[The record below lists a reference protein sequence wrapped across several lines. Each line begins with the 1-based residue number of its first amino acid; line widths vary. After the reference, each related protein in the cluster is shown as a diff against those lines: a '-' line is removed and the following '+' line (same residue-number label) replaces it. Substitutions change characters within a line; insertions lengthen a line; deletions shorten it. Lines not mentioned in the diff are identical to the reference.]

1 MNDKNE
7 LIEYLKTAGEVLIE
21 MDPLGN
27 FILKTYNKQS
37 ERIFNERVETLVE
50 KVDNLEFFMKKL
62 DYLMNDNCKYI
73 HVRNFLSLY
82 FTKAD
87 PALTETNVKIFL
99 DYVNEKS
106 ISTNYDN
113 LLNKICL
120 LNKESLNVLRKIK
133 GNIREDN
140 YYEWKEFIQLYPNIN
155 SKLSFRDIF
164 TSKELTEEMLEITFG
179 LKTLIE
185 NDFII
190 SMSGNYL
197 GNIDVYDVEK
207 FSLTNLGYLILN
219 YVDL

>member
-7 LIEYLKTAGEVLIE
+7 LIEYLKTAGEILIE

-37 ERIFNERVETLVE
+37 ERIFNERVQTLIE
-50 KVDNLEFFMKKL
+50 KVDNLEYFMKKL

-73 HVRNFLSLY
+73 HVRNFLSFY
-82 FTKAD
+82 FTKTD
-87 PALTETNVKIFL
+87 PALIETNVKIFL

-120 LNKESLNVLRKIK
+120 LNKESLNVLRKLK
-133 GNIREDN
+133 DNIREDN

-164 TSKELTEEMLEITFG
+164 TSKELTEEMIEITFG

-190 SMSGNYL
+190 SMSGNYP

>member
-1 MNDKNE
+1 MDEENK
-7 LIEYLKTAGEVLIE
+7 LVEYLMTAGEVVLE
-21 MDPLGN
+21 TNPLGN
-27 FILKTYNKQS
+27 FVLKTYNKQS
-37 ERIFNERVETLVE
+37 QNMLYERIEYLNKKIE
-50 KVDNLEFFMKKL
+50 NLEFFMKQL
-62 DYLMNDNCKYI
+62 DYLMNDSSKYI
-73 HVRNFLSLY
+73 HVRNFLSFYL
-82 FTKAD
+82 TRTD
-87 PALTETNVKIFL
+87 PALIDTNIKIFL

-133 GNIREDN
+133 NNLKEDN
-140 YYEWKEFIQLYPNIN
+140 YYEWEQFIKLYPNIN
-155 SKLSFRDIF
+155 SSLRFRDIF
-164 TSKELTEEMLEITFG
+164 TSKEMNEDMLEITFG

-190 SMSGNYL
+190 SMSGNYP

-219 YVDL
+219 YI